1 MADVLPMFFL
11 VAAGLSLSLMLLAL
25 WHSLRAVLSPG
36 DAAGVLRSVTNTR
49 RDALLHEK
57 NELLAT
63 LRELRSEHE
72 LGKLSDADFAEL
84 DNRHRAR
91 AREVLRELDEEI
103 EPLRAQ
109 ARAIIEAALGAGS
122 KQPVAIA
129 PHDATLCPACGT
141 TNDADAVFCKK
152 CGKKR
157 ADDASTSTESGT

>member
-11 VAAGLSLSLMLLAL
+11 VAAGLALSLMLLAL

-84 DNRHRAR
+84 DSRHRAR

-109 ARAIIEAALGAGS
+109 ARAIIEAALGAGTT
-122 KQPVAIA
+122 QPLASPGA
-129 PHDATLCPACGT
+129 WRDATVCPACGT

-152 CGKKR
+152 CGTKR
-157 ADDASTSTESGT
+157 GNGPGAESVP

>member
-11 VAAGLSLSLMLLAL
+11 VAAGLALSLMLLAL

-72 LGKLSDADFAEL
+72 LGKLSDGDFAEL

-109 ARAIIEAALGAGS
+109 ARAIIEAALGAGNKPPIVS
-122 KQPVAIA
+122 AGA
-129 PHDATLCPACGT
+129 WRDATVCPACGT

-152 CGKKR
+152 CGTKR
-157 ADDASTSTESGT
+157 GNGPGAESVA